1 MSDENIAL
9 LRELYASW
17 GRGDFAVFDLFT
29 FRAGKIVRYESYW
42 DRAEAF
48 RAAGLEP

>member
-1 MSDENIAL
+1 MN
-9 LRELYASW
+9 REV
-17 GRGDFAVFDLFT
+17 GDLFT

-48 RAAGLEP
+48 RAAGLER